1 MPQLPDQIP
10 IGVLAA
16 RSGVSTSALRFYEAR
31 GLIHATRNPG
41 NQRRYPRYTLRRVAF
56 IRAAQ
61 RVGLS
66 LDEIQNALAGLP
78 TDKAP
83 AKADWARLSHAWRP
97 RLDARINEMEKLRD
111 ELTGCIGCGCLSLRT
126 CRLVNRDDIAT
137 VDGPGSYLIADRGG
151 SGTEADRPIGTARA
165 TRHDGDDV
173 RRVIG
178 RADLKRATGSGI
190 VG

>member
-1 MPQLPDQIP
+1 MSSTDFGHDPRMPLLPDLIS
-10 IGVLAA
+10 IGVLAL
-16 RSGVSTSALRFYEAR
+16 RSGVSPSALRFYESR
-31 GLIHATRNPG
+31 GLIRASRNPG

-66 LDEIQNALAGLP
+66 LEEIQVALAGLP

-97 RLDARINEMEKLRD
+97 RLDARIKEMEKLRD

-126 CRLVNRDDIAT
+126 CRLINRDDVAAA
-137 VDGPGSYLIADRGG
+137 DGPGSYLLADRDAVAI
-151 SGTEADRPIGTARA
+151 TPT
-165 TRHDGDDV
+165 
-173 RRVIG
+173 
-178 RADLKRATGSGI
+178 
-190 VG
+190 

>member
-1 MPQLPDQIP
+1 MPLLPDDIP

-31 GLIHATRNPG
+31 GLILASRNAG

-66 LDEIQNALAGLP
+66 LDEIGVALAGLP
-78 TDKAP
+78 TDRAP
-83 AKADWARLSHAWRP
+83 AKADWARLSRAWRP
-97 RLDARINEMEKLRD
+97 RLDAEIRGLEKLRD

-126 CRLVNRDDIAT
+126 CRLINRDDIAAA
-137 VDGPGSYLIADRGG
+137 DGPGSYLIVASEAGASG
-151 SGTEADRPIGTARA
+151 S
-165 TRHDGDDV
+165 DV
-173 RRVIG
+173 P
-178 RADLKRATGSGI
+178 
-190 VG
+190 